1 MFNDLRTMLLDHMK
15 ELGCTQVSDST
26 RKNLRRKLEEEFQD
40 SVNIISDEKGRLVI
54 YPDSIS
60 QDKLVLDILNLQ
72 QELSILKSNES
83 DNRTIL
89 TKAALILRADILAH
103 NHTEIWPPQLDEL
116 NNADAFLSTS
126 AIHFYRTVIA
136 GTCGDE
142 NLTVSANRQIKSFG
156 QDLIHAVTRGK
167 RHPPKHILLPL
178 VVKSLTGNVELVNIL
193 NRFGHCVSYSVTE
206 EIETALCIQKL
217 QSTSEQGIAIPS
229 KIHPNVFTTLA
240 WDNIDRIEETLSG
253 GGTSHRVN
261 GIAVQPKF
269 IGPQLPQQRTSVKKT
284 TKRSIDIISEPL
296 PCYNSGNRLGPPVT
310 VAVDLCTSHASED
323 AKKKNRLWAMSR
335 KEQQSVPSW
344 TGFNI
349 VNRNSVEVSSDE
361 VGYLPTINAPATSMS
376 TVYEVLNQSNKI
388 MKALQLPYIV

>member
-1 MFNDLRTMLLDHMK
+1 VSETEQVYSISGSKTREVLQKCVTTGADAKLREVAVSKLDDRAVALLSREAVSAEAHFHRSCYRAYTKEDYVKKCSSTDSPAENEYCKIEDNAFPYVCHYIRCNLFVNPRAIMFNDLRTMLLDHMK

-126 AIHFYRTVIA
+126 VIHFYRTVIA

-167 RHPPKHILLPL
+167 RHPPKHFLLPL
-178 VVKSLTGNVELVNIL
+178 VVKSLMGNVELVNIL
-193 NRFGHCVSYSVTE
+193 NRFSHCVSYSVTE

-229 KIHPNVFTTLA
+229 KIHPN
-240 WDNIDRIEETLSG
+240 
-253 GGTSHRVN
+253 
-261 GIAVQPKF
+261 
-269 IGPQLPQQRTSVKKT
+269 
-284 TKRSIDIISEPL
+284 
-296 PCYNSGNRLGPPVT
+296 
-310 VAVDLCTSHASED
+310 
-323 AKKKNRLWAMSR
+323 
-335 KEQQSVPSW
+335 
-344 TGFNI
+344 
-349 VNRNSVEVSSDE
+349 
-361 VGYLPTINAPATSMS
+361 
-376 TVYEVLNQSNKI
+376 
-388 MKALQLPYIV
+388 